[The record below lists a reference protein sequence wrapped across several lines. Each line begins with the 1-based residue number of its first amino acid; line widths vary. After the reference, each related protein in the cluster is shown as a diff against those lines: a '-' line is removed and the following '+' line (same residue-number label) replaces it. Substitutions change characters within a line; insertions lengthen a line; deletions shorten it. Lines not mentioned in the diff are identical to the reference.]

1 MLTVVSVE
9 IGLLTPPFGLSVYVV
24 KSTLDDA
31 SVKLAEIFS
40 GTMPFVLATLTLVL
54 ILILFPS
61 LALVFL

>member
-1 MLTVVSVE
+1 M
-9 IGLLTPPFGLSVYVV
+9 